1 LDERLNPKSFLFFS
15 LINCNHF
22 PDGGAMHRLLI
33 LFIFLFVV
41 SCGGQ
46 SKEELLQE
54 GKRLSEEGNFRGA
67 VVLYKNALERDV
79 NYIDA
84 RVGLAEAY
92 LSSGNF
98 DRAEKEFQ
106 KVLLQNPS
114 QTDLLLKLA
123 TIYIQK
129 KQPEKALLEL
139 DKYHADNKESVE
151 SLVLYGRAHGASGD
165 IASAENLFKKALQ
178 LDPAS
183 VDPRLNLAKV
193 FLQKKDFAQ
202 AKKYLQEVISI
213 DDKEIEAYYL
223 LANIETSQGNR
234 EAALAAYQN
243 IIQVDAKQLQA
254 FYMSGILQMDLG
266 DLDAANA
273 TVDKI
278 LTNFPDR
285 PEGSRLNGL
294 LLYRQGKYEEAKVS
308 LETSLK
314 TQQHLLSYFFL
325 GLSYYGL
332 ENYELALNQFQKAL
346 DLNPGFERARVLVAM
361 TLLKQKR
368 LDDAIIEV
376 QKVLR
381 ANPNNA
387 YAHNILGSAYL
398 ADGQYDQGMAELEAA
413 TELDP
418 TLADAHLKRGIFH
431 LAKGQGAEGEADLVK
446 AVAAAPEVL
455 NGRLMLVTHYLR
467 QKNYSA
473 AIQNLQDGMDGSKAD
488 ALLNNYLAAAYF
500 SQKKPEQALA
510 ALESAKQVNPE
521 YLTPYFNIASYYAS
535 QSEYDKA
542 IAEYQLVV
550 AKDSQNIRAL
560 LGIAAL
566 YNVQGKESELDKIYG
581 QIEATGSEQG
591 FVAAAQYQLKKKDL
605 IEALAIVDRGL
616 QVHKTSAPLL
626 ELKGGLHLQ
635 QKQLDQAES
644 AYVQLSGSSPER
656 GNSLLVRLYLSSGQ
670 AAKAEQLIAELLK
683 SSADQEYPYLL
694 SSGLLLSQKKQKEA
708 AEILQKGIA
717 TVENPLRLQMQLGR
731 VYEQNDQL
739 QQAEQLYQRIVTSA
753 PRFSPAY
760 TSLGFLKERSGDKGA
775 ALDFYKSAL
784 KYDTKNIP
792 ALNNLAY
799 LLADN
804 FGEEK
809 EALNYAMNAYRLQPN
824 DPRIMDTLGYI
835 LVKNNRAKD
844 ALNLL
849 AKANELLPEI
859 PAVALHLAMAKIQV
873 GDKVAAKELLQQVV
887 ESGVEADVKQAKTL
901 LKTL

>member
-1 LDERLNPKSFLFFS
+1 MQRF
-15 LINCNHF
+15 
-22 PDGGAMHRLLI
+22 LI

-54 GKRLSEEGNFRGA
+54 GKRLSSEGNFRGA
-67 VVLYKNALERDV
+67 VVLYKNALEKDV
-79 NYIDA
+79 NYIEA
-84 RVGLAEAY
+84 RVGLGEAY
-92 LSSGNF
+92 LNSGDF

-114 QTDLLLKLA
+114 RTDLLLKLA
-123 TIYIQK
+123 TVYIQK

-151 SLVLYGRAHGASGD
+151 SLVLYGRAHGFSGD
-165 IASAENLFKKALQ
+165 IESAESFFKKAMQ

-183 VDPRLNLAKV
+183 IKPRINLAKV
-193 FLQKKDFAQ
+193 FLQKKDFVQ
-202 AKKYLQEVISI
+202 ARQYLQDVISI
-213 DDKEIEAYYL
+213 ESKELEAYYL
-223 LANIETSQGNR
+223 LANLETNQGNR
-234 EAALAAYQN
+234 EAALATYQK

-254 FYMSGILQMDLG
+254 FYMSGILQMDAG
-266 DLDAANA
+266 EMDAAQA
-273 TVDKI
+273 TVEKI
-278 LTNFPDR
+278 LKNFPDR
-285 PEGSRLNGL
+285 PEGSRLHGL
-294 LLYRQGKYEEAKVS
+294 LLYRQGKYEDAKIA
-308 LETSLK
+308 LENSLK

-332 ENYELALNQFQKAL
+332 EQYEIALNQFQKAL
-346 DLNPGFERARVLVAM
+346 DLNPGFERARILVAM

-368 LDDAIIEV
+368 LDDAIIEI

-473 AIQNLQDGMDGSKAD
+473 AIQHLQEGMDGSKAD

-500 SQKKPEQALA
+500 SQKKPDQALA
-510 ALESAKQVNPE
+510 ALEKAKQVNPD
-521 YLTPYFNIASYYAS
+521 YLTPYFNIASYHAS

-550 AKDSQNIRAL
+550 AKDSKNLRAL

-591 FVAAAQYQLKKKDL
+591 FVAAAQYLLKKKDL
-605 IEALAIVDRGL
+605 TETLAIVDRGL
-616 QVHKTSAPLL
+616 QAHKTSVPLL

-644 AYVQLSGSSPER
+644 AYVLLSGSSPER
-656 GNSLLVRLYLSSGQ
+656 GNSLLVRLYLTSGQ
-670 AAKAEQLIAELLK
+670 AAKAEQLLSELLQ
-683 SSADQEYPYLL
+683 SASDKEYPYLL
-694 SSGLLLSQKKQKEA
+694 SSGLLLSQKKPKEA
-708 AEILQKGIA
+708 AEVLQKGIA
-717 TVENPLRLQMQLGR
+717 SVANPLRLQMQLGR
-731 VYEQNDQL
+731 VYEQNNQI
-739 QQAEQLYQRIVTSA
+739 QQAEQLYQRIVADT

-775 ALDFYKSAL
+775 ALNFYKSAL
-784 KYDTKNIP
+784 QYDEKNVS

-799 LLADN
+799 LLVDN

-824 DPRIMDTLGYI
+824 DPRVMDTLGYI

-859 PAVALHLAMAKIQV
+859 PAVALHLAMAKIQL
-873 GDKVAAKELLQQVV
+873 GDKSAAK
-887 ESGVEADVKQAKTL
+887 DL
-901 LKTL
+901 LKQVETKGSADEVETAKQLLKNLK

>member
-1 LDERLNPKSFLFFS
+1 MQRF
-15 LINCNHF
+15 
-22 PDGGAMHRLLI
+22 LI

-54 GKRLSEEGNFRGA
+54 GNRLSGEGNFRGA
-67 VVLYKNALERDV
+67 VVLYKNALEKDV

-84 RVGLAEAY
+84 RVGLADAY

-114 QTDLLLKLA
+114 QTDILLKMA

-139 DKYHADNKESVE
+139 DKFHADNPETVE

-165 IASAENLFKKALQ
+165 INSAESLFKKALQ
-178 LDPAS
+178 LDPGS
-183 VDPRLNLAKV
+183 VAPRLNLAKV
-193 FLQKKDFAQ
+193 SLQKKNL
-202 AKKYLQEVISI
+202 AKAKNYLEEVISI
-213 DDKEIEAYYL
+213 DSQEIEAYYL
-223 LANIETSQGNR
+223 LANIETRQGDR
-234 EAALAAYQN
+234 EAALAAYQK
-243 IIQVDAKQLQA
+243 IIQVDVKQLQA

-266 DLDAANA
+266 DLDAAKA

-278 LTNFPDR
+278 LASFADR

-294 LLYRQGKYEEAKVS
+294 LLYRQGKYAEAKIALESS
-308 LETSLK
+308 LQK
-314 TQQHLLSYFFL
+314 QQHLLSYFFL

-332 ENYELALNQFQKAL
+332 EQYELALNQFQKAL
-346 DLNPGFERARVLVAM
+346 DLNPGFERARVLVSM

-368 LDDAIIEV
+368 LDDAIIEI

-381 ANPNNA
+381 TNPNNA

-398 ADGQYDQGMAELEAA
+398 ANGQYDKGMAELDAA

-431 LAKGQGAEGEADLVK
+431 LAKGQGAAGEADLVK

-500 SQKKPEQALA
+500 SQKKPQQALA
-510 ALESAKQVNPE
+510 ALEKAKQVNPE

-535 QSEYDKA
+535 QSEYNKA

-550 AKDSQNIRAL
+550 AKDSKNIRAL
-560 LGIAAL
+560 LGVAAL
-566 YNVQGKESELDKIYG
+566 YNVQGKESELDKIYA

-591 FVAAAQYQLKKKDL
+591 FVAAARYQLKKKDMA
-605 IEALAIVDRGL
+605 ETLAVVDRGL
-616 QVHKTSAPLL
+616 ELHKASAPLL

-635 QKQLDQAES
+635 QKQLDEAES
-644 AYVQLSGSSPER
+644 AYTKLSGISPER

-670 AAKAEQLIAELLK
+670 AGKAETLISELLQ
-683 SSADQEYPYLL
+683 SAPDKEYPYLL
-694 SSGLLLSQKKQKEA
+694 SSGLLRGQKKQKEA
-708 AEILQKGIA
+708 ADILQKGIA
-717 TVENPLRLQMQLGR
+717 TVANPVRLQMQLGR
-731 VYEQNDQL
+731 IYEKNGQF
-739 QQAEQLYQRIVTSA
+739 QQAEQLYQLIIDKA

-775 ALDFYKSAL
+775 ALGFYKSAL

-809 EALNYAMNAYRLQPN
+809 EALDYAMNAYRLQPN

-835 LVKNNRAKD
+835 LVKNKRAKD
-844 ALNLL
+844 SLNLL
-849 AKANELLPEI
+849 EKANELLPDI
-859 PAVALHLAMAKIQV
+859 PAVALHLAMAKIET
-873 GDKVAAKELLQQVV
+873 GDKLAAKELLNQVV
-887 ESGVEADVKQAKTL
+887 AKSGVEADVKLAKKL
-901 LKTL
+901 LKAL

>member
-1 LDERLNPKSFLFFS
+1 
-15 LINCNHF
+15 
-22 PDGGAMHRLLI
+22 MHKILI

-54 GKRLSEEGNFRGA
+54 GNRLSEEGNFRGA
-67 VVLYKNALERDV
+67 VVLYKNALEKDV
-79 NYIDA
+79 NYIGA
-84 RVGLAEAY
+84 RVGLAKAY

-106 KVLLQNPS
+106 KALLQNPS
-114 QTDLLLKLA
+114 QTDLLLQLA
-123 TIYIQK
+123 TVYIQK

-139 DKYHADNKESVE
+139 DKYHSENHETAE
-151 SLVLYGRAHGASGD
+151 SLILYGRAHGASGD
-165 IASAENLFKKALQ
+165 IASAEKFFNKALQ
-178 LDPAS
+178 LAPGS
-183 VDPRLNLAKV
+183 VEPRLNLAKV
-193 FLQKKDFAQ
+193 FLQKKDFTQ
-202 AKKYLQEVISI
+202 AKRYLEDVISI
-213 DDKEIEAYYL
+213 DSQQIEAYYL
-223 LANIETSQGNR
+223 LANIETRQGDR

-243 IIQVDAKQLQA
+243 IIQADAKQLQA

-266 DLDAANA
+266 DLDAAQA

-278 LTNFPDR
+278 LSSFADR
-285 PEGSRLNGL
+285 PEGSRLKGL
-294 LLYRQGKYEEAKVS
+294 LLYRQGKYAEAKVA
-308 LETSLK
+308 LENSLK
-314 TQQHLLSYFFL
+314 KQQHLLSYFFL

-332 ENYELALNQFQKAL
+332 EQYELALNQFQKAL

-376 QKVLR
+376 QRVLR

-398 ADGQYDQGMAELEAA
+398 ANGQYDKGMAELETA

-418 TLADAHLKRGIFH
+418 TLADAYIKRGIFH

-473 AIQNLQDGMDGSKAD
+473 AIQNLQEGMDGSKAD

-500 SQKKPEQALA
+500 AQKKPEKALA
-510 ALESAKQVNPE
+510 ALEKAKQVNPD

-542 IAEYQLVV
+542 IAEYQQVL
-550 AKDSQNIRAL
+550 AKDSKNIRAL

-566 YNVQGKESELDKIYG
+566 YNVQGQESKLDDIYG
-581 QIEATGSEQG
+581 QIEATGSERG
-591 FVAAAQYQLKKKDL
+591 FVTAAQYQLKKKDL
-605 IEALAIVDRGL
+605 AETLAIVDRGL
-616 QVHKTSAPLL
+616 EVYKSSVPLL

-635 QKQLDQAES
+635 QKQLEKAES
-644 AYVQLSGSSPER
+644 AYTKLSGLSPER
-656 GNSLLVRLYLSSGQ
+656 GNSLLVRFYLSSGQ
-670 AAKAEQLIAELLK
+670 AGKAEQLISELLA
-683 SSADQEYPYLL
+683 SAADKEYPYLL
-694 SSGLLLSQKKQKEA
+694 SSGLLRGQKKPQEA
-708 AEILQKGIA
+708 AEVLQKGIA
-717 TVENPLRLQMQLGR
+717 TVANPLRLQMQLGR
-731 VYEQNDQL
+731 IYEQGAQF
-739 QQAEQLYQRIVTSA
+739 QKAEQLYQRIVDTS

-760 TSLGFLKERSGDKGA
+760 TSLGFLKERNGDKGA
-775 ALDFYKSAL
+775 ALDFYKTAI
-784 KYDTKNIP
+784 KYDKKNIP

-849 AKANELLPEI
+849 EKANEMLPEV

-873 GDKVAAKELLQQVV
+873 GENAAARDLL
-887 ESGVEADVKQAKTL
+887 SGVVVGGTAREAEKARKL
-901 LKTL
+901 LEKIK

>member
-1 LDERLNPKSFLFFS
+1 MQRF
-15 LINCNHF
+15 
-22 PDGGAMHRLLI
+22 LI

-54 GKRLSEEGNFRGA
+54 GNRLRTEGNFRGA
-67 VVLYKNALERDV
+67 VVLYKNALEKDV

-84 RVGLAEAY
+84 RVGLAKAY

-114 QTDLLLKLA
+114 QTDLLLQLA
-123 TIYIQK
+123 TVYIQK

-165 IASAENLFKKALQ
+165 IDSAEKLFKKALR

-183 VDPRLNLAKV
+183 IEPRLNLAKV
-193 FLQKKDFAQ
+193 FLQKKELTK
-202 AKKYLQEVISI
+202 AKNYLEEVISI
-213 DDKEIEAYYL
+213 DNQQIEAYYI
-223 LANIETSQGNR
+223 LANIETRQGDR
-234 EAALAAYQN
+234 EAALAAYQK
-243 IIQVDAKQLQA
+243 IIQADAKQLQA

-266 DLDAANA
+266 DLDAAQA

-278 LTNFPDR
+278 LSSFADR

-294 LLYRQGKYEEAKVS
+294 LLYRQGKYAEAKVA
-308 LETSLK
+308 LENSLK
-314 TQQHLLSYFFL
+314 KQQHLLSYFFL

-332 ENYELALNQFQKAL
+332 EQYELALNQFQKAL

-376 QKVLR
+376 QRVLR
-381 ANPNNA
+381 TNPNNA

-398 ADGQYDQGMAELEAA
+398 ANGQYDKGMAELETA

-418 TLADAHLKRGIFH
+418 TLADAYIKRGIFH

-500 SQKKPEQALA
+500 SQKKPEKALA
-510 ALESAKQVNPE
+510 ALEKAKQVNPD

-535 QSEYDKA
+535 QSKYDKA
-542 IAEYQLVV
+542 IAEYQQVL
-550 AKDSQNIRAL
+550 AKDSKNVRAL

-566 YNVQGKESELDKIYG
+566 YNVQGQESQLDDIYG

-591 FVAAAQYQLKKKDL
+591 FVTAAQYQLKKKDL
-605 IEALAIVDRGL
+605 AETLAIVDRGL
-616 QVHKTSAPLL
+616 EVYKSSVPLL

-635 QKQLDQAES
+635 QKQLDKAES
-644 AYVQLSGSSPER
+644 AYIKLSGLSPER
-656 GNSLLVRLYLSSGQ
+656 GNSLLVRFYLSSGQ
-670 AAKAEQLIAELLK
+670 AGKAEQLVSELLK
-683 SSADQEYPYLL
+683 SAADKEYPYLL
-694 SSGLLLSQKKQKEA
+694 SSGLLRGQKKPKEA
-708 AEILQKGIA
+708 AEVLQKGIA
-717 TVENPLRLQMQLGR
+717 TVTNPLRLQMQLGR
-731 VYEQNDQL
+731 VYEQEGQF
-739 QQAEQLYQRIVTSA
+739 QQAEQLYQRIVDTS
-753 PRFSPAY
+753 PRFSAAY
-760 TSLGFLKERSGDKGA
+760 TSLGFLKERNGDKGA
-775 ALDFYKSAL
+775 ALDFYKTAI
-784 KYDTKNIP
+784 KYDKKNIP

-799 LLADN
+799 LLVDN

-849 AKANELLPEI
+849 EKANEMLPEV

-873 GDKVAAKELLQQVV
+873 GESAAARDLLSWVVV
-887 ESGVEADVKQAKTL
+887 EGTSSEVEKARKL
-901 LKTL
+901 LEKIK

>member
-1 LDERLNPKSFLFFS
+1 MQRFL
-15 LINCNHF
+15 I
-22 PDGGAMHRLLI
+22 LLI
-33 LFIFLFVV
+33 LLLVV

-46 SKEELLQE
+46 SKEELMQE
-54 GKRLSEEGNFRGA
+54 GNRLSAEGNYRGA
-67 VVLYKNALERDV
+67 VVLYKNALEKDA

-84 RVGLAEAY
+84 RIGLADAY

-123 TIYIQK
+123 TIYINQK
-129 KQPEKALLEL
+129 KPEKALLEL
-139 DKYHADNKESVE
+139 DKYHSTNKETVE

-165 IASAENLFKKALQ
+165 IESAEKLFKKALQ
-178 LDPAS
+178 LDSTATS
-183 VDPRLNLAKV
+183 PRLNLAKV
-193 FLQKKDFAQ
+193 YLQKKDL
-202 AKKYLQEVISI
+202 AKAKVYLQEAISI
-213 DDKEIEAYYL
+213 DNKLIDAYYL
-223 LANIETSQGNR
+223 LASIETRQGDR
-234 EAALAAYQN
+234 DAALAAYQD
-243 IIQVDAKQLQA
+243 IIKVDPKQLQA
-254 FYMSGILQMDLG
+254 IYMSGILQMDLG
-266 DLDAANA
+266 NMDAAQGS
-273 TVDKI
+273 VDTLLSK
-278 LTNFPDR
+278 FPGR
-285 PEGSRLNGL
+285 PEGKRLSGL
-294 LLYRQGKYEEAKVS
+294 LLYRQGKYEEAKVA

-332 ENYELALNQFQKAL
+332 EQYEIALNQFQKAL
-346 DLNPGFERARVLVAM
+346 DLNPGFERARVLVSM

-368 LDDAIIEV
+368 LDDAIIEI

-398 ADGQYDQGMAELEAA
+398 ADGKYDKGMAELESA

-418 TLADAHLKRGIFH
+418 NLADAHLKRGIFH
-431 LAKGQGAEGEADLVK
+431 LAKGQGAQGEEDLVK
-446 AVAAAPEVL
+446 AVEAAPEVL

-473 AIQNLQDGMDGSKAD
+473 AIKTLQEGMDGSKAD

-500 SQKKPEQALA
+500 SQKKPEQALV
-510 ALESAKQVNPE
+510 ALEKAKKVNPE

-542 IAEYQLVV
+542 IAEYQQVV
-550 AKDSQNIRAL
+550 AKDSKNIRAL
-560 LGIAAL
+560 LGMAAL
-566 YNVQGKESELDKIYG
+566 YNVQGKEADLDKIYG

-591 FVAAAQYQLKKKDL
+591 FVAAARYQLKKKNL
-605 IEALAIVDRGL
+605 AEALAVVDRGL

-626 ELKGGLHLQ
+626 ELKGGLHQQ

-644 AYVQLSGSSPER
+644 AYIQLSGSVPER

-670 AAKAEQLIAELLK
+670 AGKAEKLISGLLN
-683 SSADQEYPYLL
+683 SAADKDYPYLL
-694 SSGLLLSQKKQKEA
+694 SSGLLLSQKKQQEA
-708 AEILQKGIA
+708 VDTLQRGI
-717 TVENPLRLQMQLGR
+717 TSVDKPLRLQMQLGR
-731 VYEQNDQL
+731 VYEQKGQF
-739 QQAEQLYQRIVTSA
+739 QQAEQLYQRIVSSE
-753 PRFSPAY
+753 PRFAPAY

-775 ALDFYKSAL
+775 ALDFYKSAI
-784 KYDTKNIP
+784 KYDAKNIS

-804 FGEEK
+804 FGEAK

-835 LVKNNRAKD
+835 LVKNDRAKD

-849 AKANELLPEI
+849 EKAHELLPDI
-859 PAVALHLAMAKIQV
+859 SAVTLHLAMAQMKV
-873 GDKVAAKELLQQVV
+873 GEKDLAKGLLNEVIASGADTDVQQAKELL
-887 ESGVEADVKQAKTL
+887 KTL
-901 LKTL
+901 

>member
-1 LDERLNPKSFLFFS
+1 MQRF
-15 LINCNHF
+15 
-22 PDGGAMHRLLI
+22 LI

-54 GKRLSEEGNFRGA
+54 GYRLSSEGNFRGA
-67 VVLYKNALERDV
+67 VVLYKNALEKDV
-79 NYIDA
+79 NYIEA

-114 QTDLLLKLA
+114 QTDILLQLA
-123 TIYIQK
+123 TVYIQK
-129 KQPEKALLEL
+129 RQPEKALLEL
-139 DKYHADNKESVE
+139 DKYHAENHETAE
-151 SLVLYGRAHGASGD
+151 SLVIYGRAHGASGD
-165 IASAENLFKKALQ
+165 IESAENFFKKALQ
-178 LDPAS
+178 LDSGS
-183 VDPRLNLAKV
+183 VTPRLNLAKV
-193 FLQKKDFAQ
+193 YLQKNDFAQ
-202 AKKYLQEVISI
+202 AKRYLQEVISI
-213 DDKEIEAYYL
+213 DSKEIEAYYL
-223 LANIETSQGNR
+223 LANIETRAGDR
-234 EAALAAYQN
+234 EAALQIYQTLGQ
-243 IIQVDAKQLQA
+243 IDPKQVQA

-266 DLDAANA
+266 DLDAAQVS
-273 TVDKI
+273 VDK
-278 LTNFPDR
+278 LLGSFSDR

-294 LLYRQGKYEEAKVS
+294 LLYRQGQYEEAKVA

-332 ENYELALNQFQKAL
+332 ENYEIALNQFQKAL
-346 DLNPGFERARVLVAM
+346 DLNPGFERARILVAM

-368 LDDAIIEV
+368 LDDAIIAI

-381 ANPNNA
+381 TNPNNA

-398 ADGQYDQGMAELEAA
+398 ADGQYDKGMAELEAA

-418 TLADAHLKRGIFH
+418 TLADAHMKRGIFH
-431 LAKGQGAEGEADLVK
+431 LSKGQGAEGEADLVK

-510 ALESAKQVNPE
+510 ALEKAKQVNPE
-521 YLTPYFNIASYYAS
+521 YLTPYFNIASYHAS
-535 QSEYDKA
+535 QSKYDKA
-542 IAEYQLVV
+542 IAEYQQVV
-550 AKDSQNIRAL
+550 VKDSRNLRAL

-566 YNVQGKESELDKIYG
+566 YNVQGKEADLDKIYKP
-581 QIEATGSEQG
+581 IEATGTEQG
-591 FVAAAQYQLKKKDL
+591 FVAAARYQLKKKDMV
-605 IEALAIVDRGL
+605 ETLAIVDRGL
-616 QVHKTSAPLL
+616 EGHKTSAPLL

-635 QKQLDQAES
+635 QKQLDNAES
-644 AYVQLSGSSPER
+644 TYIKLSGLAPER

-670 AAKAEQLIAELLK
+670 ADKAEQLI
-683 SSADQEYPYLL
+683 SAVMNSDADKEYPYLL
-694 SSGLLLSQKKQKEA
+694 SSGLLRSQKDLTGA
-708 AEILQKGIA
+708 SEILQKGIA
-717 TVENPLRLQMQLGR
+717 TVANPVRLQMQLGR
-731 VYEQNDQL
+731 IYEQEGQY
-739 QQAEQLYQRIVTSA
+739 QQAEQLYQRITDAA

-760 TSLGFLKERSGDKGA
+760 TSLGFIKERNGNKGEA
-775 ALDFYKSAL
+775 RDFYKKSL
-784 KYDTKNIP
+784 KYDQKNVP

-799 LLADN
+799 LLVDN
-804 FGEEK
+804 FGDNK
-809 EALNYAMNAYRLQPN
+809 EALTYAMSAYRLQPN

-835 LVKNNRAKD
+835 LVKNNRASD

-849 AKANELLPEI
+849 EKANELLPEI
-859 PAVALHLAMAKIQV
+859 PAVALHLAMAKIQIE
-873 GDKVAAKELLQQVV
+873 DNVAARDLLNKVV
-887 ESGVEADVKQAKTL
+887 ADGTASEIETAKKL
-901 LKTL
+901 LKKLK

>member
-1 LDERLNPKSFLFFS
+1 MQRF
-15 LINCNHF
+15 
-22 PDGGAMHRLLI
+22 LI

-54 GKRLSEEGNFRGA
+54 GNRLSGEGNFRGA
-67 VVLYKNALERDV
+67 VVLYKNALEKDV
-79 NYIDA
+79 NYIEA

-106 KVLLQNPS
+106 KVLLQNPT
-114 QTDLLLKLA
+114 QTELLLQLA
-123 TIYIQK
+123 TVYIQK
-129 KQPEKALLEL
+129 KQPKKALLEL
-139 DKYHADNKESVE
+139 DKYHSENHETVE

-165 IASAENLFKKALQ
+165 IESAENLFKKALQ
-178 LDPAS
+178 LGPDS
-183 VDPRLNLAKV
+183 VEPRLNLAKV
-193 FLQKKDFAQ
+193 FLQKKNFSQ
-202 AKKYLQEVISI
+202 AKSYLQEVISM
-213 DDKEIEAYYL
+213 DDKQIEAYYL
-223 LANIETSQGNR
+223 LANIETRQGDR
-234 EAALAAYQN
+234 EAALAVYQQ
-243 IIQVDAKQLQA
+243 IIQVDSTQLQA

-266 DLDAANA
+266 NLDAAKIS
-273 TVDKI
+273 VDK
-278 LTNFPDR
+278 LLASFSDR

-294 LLYRQGKYEEAKVS
+294 LLYRQGNYEEAKVA
-308 LETSLK
+308 LETSLIS
-314 TQQHLLSYFFL
+314 QQHLLSYFFL

-332 ENYELALNQFQKAL
+332 EQYELALNQFQKAL
-346 DLNPGFERARVLVAM
+346 DLNPGFERSRVLVAM

-368 LDDAIIEV
+368 LDDAIIEI

-381 ANPNNA
+381 VNPNNA

-398 ADGQYDQGMAELEAA
+398 ADGQYDKGMAELEAA

-418 TLADAHLKRGIFH
+418 TLADAHMKRGIFH

-500 SQKKPEQALA
+500 SQKKPEMAIA
-510 ALESAKQVNPE
+510 ALQVAKQVNPE
-521 YLTPYFNIASYYAS
+521 YLTPYFNVASYYAS
-535 QSEYDKA
+535 QSEYNKA

-550 AKDSQNIRAL
+550 TKDSQNIRAL

-566 YNVQGKESELDKIYG
+566 YNVQGKETELDDIYG

-591 FVAAAQYQLKKKDL
+591 FVAAARYQLKKKDL
-605 IEALAIVDRGL
+605 TETLAIVDRGL
-616 QVHKTSAPLL
+616 QVHKDSIPLL

-635 QKQLDQAES
+635 QKQLDKAES
-644 AYVQLSGSSPER
+644 AYVQLSGLSPER

-670 AAKAEQLIAELLK
+670 SGKAEQLVSELMN

-694 SSGLLLSQKKQKEA
+694 SSGLLRGQKKLTEA
-708 AEILQKGIA
+708 SEVLQKGIA
-717 TVENPLRLQMQLGR
+717 TVAKPVRLQMQLGR
-731 VYEQNDQL
+731 IYEQNGQF
-739 QQAEQLYQRIVTSA
+739 QQAEHLYQRLIDTT

-799 LLADN
+799 LLVDN

-809 EALNYAMNAYRLQPN
+809 EALTYAMNAYRLQPN

-849 AKANELLPEI
+849 EKANEMLPDT
-859 PAVALHLAMAKIQV
+859 PAVALHLAMAKVQLGDNTEAKVLLNQV
-873 GDKVAAKELLQQVV
+873 IATGATGEVATAK
-887 ESGVEADVKQAKTL
+887 KL
-901 LKTL
+901 LKKLN